1 MDERP
6 GSEVGTAATGPG
18 APAAPP
24 GEGDGAGTRP
34 APEPGAGQRDEVDV
48 QVDGGARPATGEA
61 GDAGEG
67 GDGVATPPPPP
78 GRARRER
85 ALLGRAHPHVPRA
98 RTVLLSLAGAAIA
111 VALLG
116 RVPAK
121 VGPFETT
128 VAARPSLSG
137 HTVVHLAPLGTIE
150 LDTHDWPLAI
160 DLWVDEIA
168 VADAERIARDPR
180 AIERLGDDAADEVRA
195 ALVAVAI
202 RCVIVAL
209 AGGIA
214 GALVARLSWRSA
226 AAGAGLAGLFVA
238 TLGGGAAVTFDAEA
252 VAEPRYSGLLSRAPT
267 AVGDIEAV
275 LDRFGEYRAQLS
287 DLVDN
292 MATLYLAG
300 AELPTWRPDG
310 GMIRALHVSD
320 IHLNPQAFDM
330 IERLVDQFGVNV
342 VVDTGDLTD
351 WGTDPETRLVDRIG
365 ELDVPYVYVRG
376 NHDSRRTQEAVGE
389 QANAVVLDGD
399 GEEVAGLRFW
409 GIGDPRYT
417 PDKSEQGG
425 PTNQERAEA
434 FAPEVAERLTD
445 DEPPPVDVAMVHDQR
460 MAGGLGG
467 LVPLVL
473 AGHTHEP
480 AEMRIEP
487 PAAEDEDGDPG
498 TGDDGATGTGDDDG
512 DTGTSDEGDGAEA
525 GPGDGD
531 AGEDGDHAAGA
542 GGQGDDESD
551 GGQGDGSEE
560 DEDGDETLLL
570 VEGSTGGAGL
580 RGLQG
585 EEPEPLTATILY
597 FDPESRRLVAYD
609 RITVAWLQDAGAT
622 IERRIVDEV
631 REAAR
636 DERDE
641 NESDAGDG

>member
-6 GSEVGTAATGPG
+6 GSEVGTAAAGLG

-24 GEGDGAGTRP
+24 GEGDGTAAGP
-34 APEPGAGQRDEVDV
+34 DAEPVAGPPDE
-48 QVDGGARPATGEA
+48 
-61 GDAGEG
+61 GDADGAALQAAGAAATAAG
-67 GDGVATPPPPP
+67 GDGVPPPPPP
-78 GRARRER
+78 GRARRAR
-85 ALLGRAHPHVPRA
+85 AVLGRARPHVPRA

-137 HTVVHLAPLGTIE
+137 HTVVHLAPLGAIE

-160 DLWVDEIA
+160 DLRVDEIA

-226 AAGAGLAGLFVA
+226 AAGAGVAGLFVA
-238 TLGGGAAVTFDAEA
+238 TLGGGAAATFDAEA

-310 GMIRALHVSD
+310 GMIRVLHVSD

-330 IERLVDQFGVNV
+330 IERLIDQFGVNV

-365 ELDVPYVYVRG
+365 DLDVPYVYVRG
-376 NHDSRRTQEAVGE
+376 NHDSRRTQEAVSE

-425 PTNQERAEA
+425 ATEQERAEA
-434 FAPEVAERLTD
+434 FAPDVAERLTD

-460 MAGGLGG
+460 MAGDLGG
-467 LVPLVL
+467 QAPLVL

-480 AEMRIEP
+480 AETRIEP
-487 PAAEDEDGDPG
+487 AAAEDEPED
-498 TGDDGATGTGDDDG
+498 
-512 DTGTSDEGDGAEA
+512 
-525 GPGDGD
+525 GDGD
-531 AGEDGDHAAGA
+531 AGVDDDGDADTTDEGDGDDAAGGDGDEDGD
-542 GGQGDDESD
+542 
-551 GGQGDGSEE
+551 EE
-560 DEDGDETLLL
+560 GDETLLL

-585 EEPEPLTATILY
+585 EEPEPLAATILY

-636 DERDE
+636 EERDE
-641 NESDAGDG
+641 SDPGDGGDAG

>member
-1 MDERP
+1 MDERRGP
-6 GSEVGTAATGPG
+6 EVGRAAAGPD
-18 APAAPP
+18 APPAA
-24 GEGDGAGTRP
+24 
-34 APEPGAGQRDEVDV
+34 
-48 QVDGGARPATGEA
+48 
-61 GDAGEG
+61 
-67 GDGVATPPPPP
+67 GDGVATPPDTGAGTGRPEGAGAGDDGDGGGAEAVPPAAVGAAIAARGDVPAPPPPP
-78 GRARRER
+78 GRVRRTR
-85 ALLGRAHPHVPRA
+85 VLLGRARPHLPRA

-111 VALLG
+111 VALFG
-116 RVPAK
+116 RVSAK

-160 DLWVDEIA
+160 DLWVDEIG

-180 AIERLGDDAADEVRA
+180 AIERLGDDAADEARA
-195 ALVAVAI
+195 ALVAVAV
-202 RCVIVAL
+202 RGVVVAL
-209 AGGIA
+209 VGGIA

-226 AAGAGLAGLFVA
+226 AAGAGIASLFVA
-238 TLGGGAAVTFDAEA
+238 VLGGGTAATFDAEA

-267 AVGDIEAV
+267 AVGDVEAV

-310 GMIRALHVSD
+310 GMIRVLHVSD

-330 IERLVDQFGVNV
+330 IERLIDQFGVNV

-365 ELDVPYVYVRG
+365 DLDVPYVYVRG

-389 QANAVVLDGD
+389 QSNAVVLDGD
-399 GEEVAGLRFW
+399 GEEVDGLRFW

-417 PDKSEQGG
+417 PDKSQQGG
-425 PTNQERAEA
+425 ATEQERAEA
-434 FAPEVAERLTD
+434 FAPEVVDRLTE
-445 DEPPPVDVAMVHDQR
+445 DEPPPIDVALVHDQR
-460 MAGGLGG
+460 MAGDLGG

-480 AEMRIEP
+480 AEKRIEP
-487 PAAEDEDGDPG
+487 PDADDPED
-498 TGDDGATGTGDDDG
+498 
-512 DTGTSDEGDGAEA
+512 
-525 GPGDGD
+525 GDGD
-531 AGEDGDHAAGA
+531 AAEDGGEDGDDAGEDSA
-542 GGQGDDESD
+542 PTAGDDEGGEGRTGAD
-551 GGQGDGSEE
+551 G
-560 DEDGDETLLL
+560 DGDETLLL
-570 VEGSTGGAGL
+570 IEGSTGGAGL

-597 FDPESRRLVAYD
+597 FDPETRRLVAYD
-609 RITVAWLQDAGAT
+609 RISVAWLQDAGAT

-631 REAAR
+631 RDAEA
-636 DERDE
+636 DE
-641 NESDAGDG
+641 G